1 MRGTTA
7 LCFHE
12 KQDGDEKEQR
22 IRPLIPNG
30 SSLLM
35 KQFRSG
41 HSVGFCQVAQ
51 AGSVLIN
58 NIGWSI
64 QDYANGSGGSAR
76 GWEKGDKRLG
86 PYISYAEPCEGQ
98 RCRAT

>member
-1 MRGTTA
+1 M
-7 LCFHE
+7 
-12 KQDGDEKEQR
+12 
-22 IRPLIPNG
+22 
-30 SSLLM
+30 
-35 KQFRSG
+35 
-41 HSVGFCQVAQ
+41 GFCQVAQ

-64 QDYANGSGGSAR
+64 QDYANGRGAQLEAGEKRQKAR
-76 GWEKGDKRLG
+76 

>member
-1 MRGTTA
+1 
-7 LCFHE
+7 
-12 KQDGDEKEQR
+12 
-22 IRPLIPNG
+22 
-30 SSLLM
+30 M

-64 QDYANGSGGSAR
+64 QDYANGSGAQLETGRKETKGLALTFHMQSRVRVSAA
-76 GWEKGDKRLG
+76 G
-86 PYISYAEPCEGQ
+86 PLDRKHQ
-98 RCRAT
+98 RFPQAGCRIIAQKQAH

>member
-1 MRGTTA
+1 
-7 LCFHE
+7 
-12 KQDGDEKEQR
+12 
-22 IRPLIPNG
+22 
-30 SSLLM
+30 M
-35 KQFRSG
+35 KQFRSS

-64 QDYANGSGGSAR
+64 HDYANGSGGSAR

-98 RCRAT
+98 RCGATW